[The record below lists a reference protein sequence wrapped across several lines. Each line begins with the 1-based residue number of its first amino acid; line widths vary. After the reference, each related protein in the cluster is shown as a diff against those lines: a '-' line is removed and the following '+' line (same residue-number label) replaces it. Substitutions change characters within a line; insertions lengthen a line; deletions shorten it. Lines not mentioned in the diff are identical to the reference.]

1 MKFVCVLL
9 LSLSVPLGAF
19 ADEKGERTE
28 NRTGEWWRTLP
39 TEEKYVYLTGLR
51 DGAILGMLYTIPRS
65 SENSPCRPKAME
77 NYLDRESALASV
89 TTAGIAGMLDRFYAD
104 RANATVMVP
113 QAVFY
118 LAREKAGESKK
129 VLKDL
134 LDSFRKNDG

>member
-1 MKFVCVLL
+1 MRFGLVLL
-9 LSLSVPLGAF
+9 LICAPLALY

-28 NRTGEWWRTLP
+28 NRTGEWWRTLG

-77 NYLDRESALASV
+77 NYLERESTLASV
-89 TTAGIAGMLDRFYAD
+89 TTAEIARMLDRFYAD
-104 RANATVMVP
+104 PANKTVMAP
-113 QAVFY
+113 QAIFY

-129 VLKDL
+129 VLADL
-134 LDSFRKNDG
+134 LGSFRKNDG